1 MLRLFFLVAL
11 LLPVTVTA
19 ARAADPWIGTYTYV
33 EYGGRTA
40 GGTGIVV
47 THEVSVTATAGAL
60 AATIEANGYQSQV
73 DIVATAAPVGNRLVI
88 RFLRDGPGQMFKD
101 RYKAG
106 DVLLEFE
113 RRGARTFL
121 THWRAYTPATRERFR
136 NPGTYFTRD
145 RKAGENVPP
154 GAGPC
159 IRSYCP
165 SARAS
170 P

>member
-1 MLRLFFLVAL
+1 MRRLFLLVAI
-11 LLPVTVTA
+11 LLPVSLA
-19 ARAADPWIGTYTYV
+19 PARAADPWIGTYTYV

-47 THEVSVTATAGAL
+47 THVVSVTEAAGAL

-73 DIVATAAPVGNRLVI
+73 DIIATAAPVGARLVI
-88 RFLRDGPGQMFKD
+88 RFLRDGPAQMFKD
-101 RYKAG
+101 RYRPG

-113 RRGARTFL
+113 RRGTRPLL
-121 THWRAYTPATRERFR
+121 THWRAYAPATGERFR
-136 NPGTYFTRD
+136 NPGAYFARD
-145 RKAGENVPP
+145 RKASESAPSK
-154 GAGPC
+154 AAPC

-165 SARAS
+165 ASRAS